1 MNDLFAVGIGFA
13 AVTLV
18 LIGLILLLYRNTDQR
33 EALEYGT
40 CKIDTRK
47 S

>member
-1 MNDLFAVGIGFA
+1 MKEKLRLLFTGFAA

-18 LIGLILLLYRNTDQR
+18 LIGLILLLYCHCVRLSAHGN
-33 EALEYGT
+33 GS
-40 CKIDTRK
+40 K